1 MNEGFLNALREEFE
15 HFAAAIA
22 VDSGAWIVKGFIDVY
37 RNIYTISNDTK
48 VISKIIEL
56 TLFPV
61 LARFAEKHN
70 FHLILSDHQNH
81 YPDMTFVS
89 ESGNR
94 IAVDVKSTY
103 RVSDERINSF
113 TLGSFTGYF
122 RKRQSTKNIRFPYGS
137 YSAHLVLGIMYSRS
151 DNAIDEQRIY
161 SLDDLH
167 QIASV
172 IRDFQFF
179 VHEKWKIASDRP
191 GSGNTKNVG
200 SEKSIEVLLNGD
212 GSFAELGEAVFDDYW
227 QNYLTKDMAR
237 AIDSEVCYRNL
248 DEYWQ
253 WKERIPRRT

>member
-1 MNEGFLNALREEFE
+1 M
-15 HFAAAIA
+15 
-22 VDSGAWIVKGFIDVY
+22 
-37 RNIYTISNDTK
+37 
-48 VISKIIEL
+48 
-56 TLFPV
+56 
-61 LARFAEKHN
+61 LARFAENHN
-70 FHLILSDHQNH
+70 FDLILSQHQNH
-81 YPDMTFVS
+81 YPDMTFVG
-89 ESGNR
+89 EAGNR

-103 RVSDERINSF
+103 RVSDERVNGF

-122 RKRQSTKNIRFPYGS
+122 RKRESTTNISFPYGS
-137 YSAHLVLGIMYSRS
+137 YSTHLVLGVMYSRS
-151 DNAIDEQRIY
+151 DNAVDEQRIH

-191 GSGNTKNVG
+191 GSGNTKNIG
-200 SEKSIEVLLNGD
+200 SAKSIGTLID
-212 GSFAELGEAVFDDYW
+212 GGGPFVKFDEAVFDDYW

-253 WKERIPRRT
+253 WKERIPRRS